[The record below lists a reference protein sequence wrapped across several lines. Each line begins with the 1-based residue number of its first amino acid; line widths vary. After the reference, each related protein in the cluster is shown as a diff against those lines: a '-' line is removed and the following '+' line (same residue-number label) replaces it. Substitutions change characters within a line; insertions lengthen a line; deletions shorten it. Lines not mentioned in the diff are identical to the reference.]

1 MSGTKGTVP
10 FGPLLALGTKGTVP
24 FVPNDEGE
32 AGLGTDTI
40 RCDVCPR
47 GCALARGALGA
58 CRARANVD
66 GVIRPTGYGRLTAIA
81 IDPVEKKP
89 LARWHAGSTVLSVG
103 GYGCNLRCPW
113 CQNAS
118 ISQVGELDVAW
129 REVSP
134 SMLVALAE
142 DARSRDSRMVGVAYT
157 YNEPLV
163 CWEYVRDTGKL
174 AREAGLANVLV
185 SAGCVSERV
194 VQEVAPLIDAANIDL
209 KAFSEKTYR
218 AFGGELSCVQRT
230 IELLAATPTCHLEV
244 TTLIVP
250 GVNDSVGEIDRLA
263 AWLASVDPAIVL
275 HVTRFHPA
283 WRKRDVGPTPVSQVY
298 DLADA
303 ARARL
308 AHVYTGNC

>member
-1 MSGTKGTVP
+1 MGSN
-10 FGPLLALGTKGTVP
+10 A
-24 FVPNDEGE
+24 
-32 AGLGTDTI
+32 I

-47 GCALARGALGA
+47 GCALPPGAHGA

-66 GVIRPTGYGRLTAIA
+66 GAIRPTGYGRLTAIA

-89 LARWHAGSTVLSVG
+89 LARWRPGSTVLSLG

-113 CQNAS
+113 CQNAG

-129 REVSP
+129 REVRP
-134 SMLVALAE
+134 NMLVALAE
-142 DARSRDSRMVGVAYT
+142 DARCRDSRMVGVAYT

-163 CWEYVRDTGKL
+163 CWEYVRD
-174 AREAGLANVLV
+174 AGELVHGAGFANVLV

-209 KAFSEKTYR
+209 KAFSDKTYR
-218 AFGGELSCVQRT
+218 ALGGELSCVQRT

-244 TTLIVP
+244 TTLVVP
-250 GVNDSVGEIDRLA
+250 GVNDSEDEMRQLA
-263 AWLASVDPAIVL
+263 AWLASVDPGIVL

-283 WRKRDVGPTPVSQVY
+283 WRKRDVGPTPVRHVY
-298 DLADA
+298 DLADV
-303 ARARL
+303 ARGHL